1 MAATTTAVYNV
12 EGMSC
17 GHCVGAVTEEVTAVP
32 GVTGVEVDLE
42 TGRVTVTGDGPVDAD
57 SVRSAIDEAGY
68 GVRG

>member
-1 MAATTTAVYNV
+1 MAATTTAVYDV

-42 TGRVTVTGDGPVDAD
+42 TGRVTVTSDGPVDAD